1 MIYRK
6 EGAGGEKAGRGKR
19 KGKGGGEG
27 VNKTTLHL
35 RNLNSAGGTGETQ
48 GGRQSRYQGRLE
60 CQQGATREPLKP
72 HSTCRGYVVMVE
84 EQILN

>member
-19 KGKGGGEG
+19 KGKGRGEG

-35 RNLNSAGGTGETQ
+35 RNLNSAVRTGETQ
-48 GGRQSRYQGRLE
+48 GGRLE
-60 CQQGATREPLKP
+60 CQQGATWEPLKP